1 MLSTNESLQINWTL
15 GGVIAWVLFRNLEY
29 AQAYSEEAKTAA
41 YLAIYGAMP
50 RNKGDERT
58 PPQMS
63 FKDACRSI
71 LRELEKGTLASTGTR
86 RELMPR
92 EEIPARD
99 WINNEFSFDPD
110 KATIL
115 KEDSSFGRTS
125 WGDLRFPVEQT
136 LKLWSANESQAT
148 LEEMLSPT
156 IPDKQNTY
164 IEQGQL
170 FLTQFEGRISTFK
183 YRLGHK
189 YIRYLLNHPYK
200 ETEYLDLYLII
211 NPPPPSEKSHLDFD
225 DDMGA
230 RVANRSIDTT
240 TNETIGNYK
249 AQIKNLKERLENAKL
264 LGESEKADKLQDDIN
279 ALTNEIAKSVDK
291 NGRPRKSGGDLTKIR
306 DSIRRAIDRTID
318 EISKTDKKLAEHL
331 KTSILREGALIYR
344 PSVETNWIINLPPK
358 K

>member
-29 AQAYSEEAKTAA
+29 AQAYSEETKTAA

-50 RNKGDERT
+50 SNKGDERT

-125 WGDLRFPVEQT
+125 WGALRFPVQSVLALWPSHESPNQITTTSQSEKFSRLGNVWHLIFNGQAAYIGHAKGFLYIQHLLINPYQEFSIEEIEAHLFPGKISASNVEYLNEQDGFST
-136 LKLWSANESQAT
+136 SEIGLDSSDRKTKAAIDNEIENLLIEIESAKEKGLLEEQEKLEGQLTYFTNYLSANFNIKGKPRKTSDQ
-148 LEEMLSPT
+148 
-156 IPDKQNTY
+156 
-164 IEQGQL
+164 
-170 FLTQFEGRISTFK
+170 
-183 YRLGHK
+183 
-189 YIRYLLNHPYK
+189 
-200 ETEYLDLYLII
+200 
-211 NPPPPSEKSHLDFD
+211 SEKLRKS
-225 DDMGA
+225 
-230 RVANRSIDTT
+230 
-240 TNETIGNYK
+240 
-249 AQIKNLKERLENAKL
+249 IKN
-264 LGESEKADKLQDDIN
+264 
-279 ALTNEIAKSVDK
+279 
-291 NGRPRKSGGDLTKIR
+291 
-306 DSIRRAIDRTID
+306 SISRAI
-318 EISKTDKKLAEHL
+318 SKIQLQLPDLANYL
-331 KTSILREGALIYR
+331 SANLSTGKNLAFK
-344 PSVETNWIINLPPK
+344 PPQPTNWS
-358 K
+358 